1 MKEVGSSS
9 DNPSLE
15 ELIRK
20 LYDAL
25 NDNQTQVSQGI
36 YIFFVTTII

>member
-1 MKEVGSSS
+1 MEDDNS

-25 NDNQTQVSQGI
+25 NDNQTQVLQGI
-36 YIFFVTTII
+36 

>member
-25 NDNQTQVSQGI
+25 NDSQTQVLQGI
-36 YIFFVTTII
+36 HFIYI